1 MFCGLPT
8 CERLAAG
15 LGAIHES
22 CLRLVRKMTCGE
34 VLAYV
39 TWRRALAGDQRILH
53 EALRRFWPA
62 VDRQD
67 ERQDEG
73 LAAQLDRAIARA
85 RARRG

>member
-1 MFCGLPT
+1 
-8 CERLAAG
+8 
-15 LGAIHES
+15 
-22 CLRLVRKMTCGE
+22 MTCGD

-39 TWRRALAGDQRILH
+39 TWRRALAGDQRILP

-67 ERQDEG
+67 ERVDEG

-85 RARRG
+85 KARRG